1 MVQALA
7 LRGPTAKFLTLILSL
22 LSWPR
27 LMERS
32 LLAAPPPQQRVVPS
46 DTKNNKPASRRDR
59 SIKPV
64 AAVSKA
70 IPVDQTGTTRTTT
83 PASSDTLNGPEVN
96 EATSWSEIV
105 RSVLLTAIP
114 DKYEDCKHWD
124 RRREVFD
131 GVRVQQRGVHLQVT
145 ERRKL
150 VNDGAW
156 YKYRIELPNPDQRL
170 QLTFGE
176 IHTEGAG
183 AFSCTVHV
191 VVKPRCTAWFEQWV
205 LGVKGLN
212 LKVVSDA
219 TVHMYATCRLAIR
232 AEFRPNSLLPDVVLE
247 PSLVSLKLRLT
258 DIETHRIGVIGG
270 DVAEQLGNGSRRFLA
285 DLLKDR
291 EAKVLKK
298 VNAAIAKKRDTLRLS
313 PSFGGAKS
321 NDHKP
326 TVAPVN

>member
-1 MVQALA
+1 MVEALA
-7 LRGPTAKFLTLILSL
+7 LRGATAKFLTVILVLRS
-22 LSWPR
+22 SPE

-32 LLAAPPPQQRVVPS
+32 LLAAPPSQQRVVAS

-156 YKYRIELPNPDQRL
+156 HKYRIELPNPDQRL

-176 IHTEGAG
+176 IHTAGPG
-183 AFSCTVHV
+183 AFSCAVHV

-232 AEFRPNSLLPDVVLE
+232 TEFRPNSLLPDVVLE

-258 DIETHRIGVIGG
+258 DIQTHRIGVIGG
-270 DVAEQLGNGSRRFLA
+270 DVAEELGNGSRRFLA

-298 VNAAIAKKRDTLRLS
+298 VNAAIAKKHDALRLS
-313 PSFGGAKS
+313 PSFSGAKS

>member
-1 MVQALA
+1 MVEALA
-7 LRGPTAKFLTLILSL
+7 LQGATAKFLTVILVL
-22 LSWPR
+22 LSWPG

-32 LLAAPPPQQRVVPS
+32 LLAAPPPERRAVAS
-46 DTKNNKPASRRDR
+46 DTKNNKPAARTER

-64 AAVSKA
+64 AAVA
-70 IPVDQTGTTRTTT
+70 RTIPVDQTGTTRTTT

-114 DKYEDCKHWD
+114 DKYEDRKHWD

-131 GVRVQQRGVHLQVT
+131 GVRVHQRGVHLQVT

-156 YKYRIELPNPDQRL
+156 HKYRIELPNPDQRL
-170 QLTFGE
+170 QLTLGE
-176 IHTEGAG
+176 IHTAGPG
-183 AFSCTVHV
+183 AFSCAVHV

-232 AEFRPNSLLPDVVLE
+232 TEFRPHSLLPDVVLE

-258 DIETHRIGVIGG
+258 DIQTHRIGVIGG
-270 DVAEQLGNGSRRFLA
+270 DVAEELGNGSRRFLA

-298 VNAAIAKKRDTLRLS
+298 VNAAIAKKHDALRLS
-313 PSFGGAKS
+313 PSFSGAKS